1 LKVRE
6 GLIFLSR
13 QKKII
18 IFLKILLKK
27 KKFKMNILII
37 GLGSIGQRHL
47 RNLKKVQP
55 EAQFYALRKKYTT
68 PLLSSANKIIKG
80 DIKKKYSLKY
90 INNLEEINKN
100 EIKLDCAFVCT
111 PSSHHVSQ
119 IIWLLKN
126 NINCFVEKPLGSSL
140 KKIKELEF
148 LLKKKNKIITMMG
161 FQLRFNPI
169 IKYLENI
176 LKNKSVIGKVFA
188 CHIHHGEH
196 IKDFHPYEDY
206 KISYAAVKKLGGG
219 VILTQIH
226 EIDYLLH
233 LFKDYHFKNISFISS
248 KVSNLDLNV
257 EDVFSANFLLKNNS
271 NKILCSMNLNF
282 LERPKKRKIYLVGEK
297 GSINVCLNSQKILI
311 FKNNKTIVKRFI
323 FKKNDIFIKEIKFFL
338 SKIKS
343 KNNICSSLN
352 LFNGI
357 KTLRF
362 AISLKNN
369 FL

>member
-1 LKVRE
+1 
-6 GLIFLSR
+6 
-13 QKKII
+13 
-18 IFLKILLKK
+18 
-27 KKFKMNILII
+27 MNILII

-47 RNLKKVQP
+47 RNLKIIQP
-55 EAQFYALRKKYTT
+55 KAQFYALRKKYTT
-68 PLLSSANKIIKG
+68 PLLNSANKVTKG

-100 EIKLDCAFVCT
+100 KIKLDCAFVCT
-111 PSSHHVSQ
+111 PTSHHVSQ
-119 IIWLLKN
+119 VIWLLKN

-140 KKIKELEF
+140 KQLKQLEF
-148 LLKKKNKIITMMG
+148 LLNKKNKLTTMMG

-169 IKYLENI
+169 IQYLENI
-176 LKNKSVIGKVFA
+176 LKKKSPIGKIFTA
-188 CHIHHGEH
+188 HIHHGEH

-206 KISYAAVKKLGGG
+206 RISYAAIKKLGGG

-233 LFKDYHFKNISFISS
+233 LFKDYDFKNISFVSS

-257 EDVFSANFLLKNNS
+257 EDVFSANFLLKNNN

-282 LERPKKRKIYLVGEK
+282 LERPKKRKIYLIGEK
-297 GSINVCLNSQKILI
+297 GSINVCLNSQKVII
-311 FKNNKTIVKRFI
+311 FKNNKTIVKKFI
-323 FKKNDIFIKEIKFFL
+323 FKKNNIFIKELRFFL

-343 KNNICSSLN
+343 NNNICNSLN
-352 LFNGI
+352 LYNGI

-362 AISLKNN
+362 AIQLKNN

>member
-1 LKVRE
+1 
-6 GLIFLSR
+6 
-13 QKKII
+13 
-18 IFLKILLKK
+18 
-27 KKFKMNILII
+27 MNILII

-47 RNLKKVQP
+47 RNLKKIQP
-55 EAQFYALRKKYTT
+55 KAQFYALRKKYTT
-68 PLLSSANKIIKG
+68 PLLSSTNKVIRG
-80 DIKKKYSLKY
+80 EIKKKYSLQY
-90 INNLEEINKN
+90 INNLEEININK
-100 EIKLDCAFVCT
+100 IKLDCAFVCT
-111 PSSHHVSQ
+111 PTSHHVSQ

-126 NINCFVEKPLGSSL
+126 DINCFVEKPLGSSL
-140 KKIKELEF
+140 KQLKELEF
-148 LLKKKNKIITMMG
+148 ILKKKNKLITMMG

-169 IKYLENI
+169 IQYLENI
-176 LKNKSVIGKVFA
+176 FKKKSPIGRVFA
-188 CHIHHGEH
+188 AHIHHGEH

-206 KISYAAVKKLGGG
+206 RISYAAIKRLGGG
-219 VILTQIH
+219 VILSQIH

-233 LFKDYHFKNISFISS
+233 LFKDYDFKNISFVSS

-257 EDVFSANFLLKNNS
+257 EDVFSANFLLKNNN

-282 LERPKKRKIYLVGEK
+282 LERPKKRKIYLIGEK

-311 FKNNKTIVKRFI
+311 FKNNKTIVKKFI
-323 FKKNDIFIKEIKFFL
+323 FKKNDIFIKELKFFL

-343 KNNICSSLN
+343 KNNVSNSLN

-362 AISLKNN
+362 AIKLKNN

>member
-1 LKVRE
+1 
-6 GLIFLSR
+6 
-13 QKKII
+13 
-18 IFLKILLKK
+18 
-27 KKFKMNILII
+27 MNILII

-47 RNLKKVQP
+47 RNLKKIQP
-55 EAQFYALRKKYTT
+55 KAQFYALRKKYTT
-68 PLLSSANKIIKG
+68 PLLNSANKVIKG

-100 EIKLDCAFVCT
+100 KIKLDCAFVCT
-111 PSSHHVSQ
+111 PTSHHVSQ

-126 NINCFVEKPLGSSL
+126 DINCFVEKPLGSSL
-140 KKIKELEF
+140 KQLEELEF
-148 LLKKKNKIITMMG
+148 LLNKKNKLITMMG

-169 IKYLENI
+169 IQYLENI
-176 LKNKSVIGKVFA
+176 LKKKSPIGKVFTA
-188 CHIHHGEH
+188 HIHHGEH

-206 KISYAAVKKLGGG
+206 RISYAAIKKLGGG

-233 LFKDYHFKNISFISS
+233 LFKGYDFKNISFVSS

-257 EDVFSANFLLKNNS
+257 EDVFSANFLLKNNN

-282 LERPKKRKIYLVGEK
+282 LERPKKRKIYLIGEK
-297 GSINVCLNSQKILI
+297 GSINVCLNSQRVII
-311 FKNNKTIVKRFI
+311 FKNNKTIVKKFV
-323 FKKNDIFIKEIKFFL
+323 FNKNNIFIKELRFFL

-343 KNNICSSLN
+343 NNNICNSLN
-352 LFNGI
+352 LYNGI

-362 AISLKNN
+362 AIKLKNN